1 MKITADKLIEL
12 DIADEIIPEPFG
24 GAQRDYD
31 AAADNLAAAL
41 EKQLEELEKFS
52 GEELADQRY
61 AKFRAIG
68 RYVEVAEENGAE
80 S

>member
-1 MKITADKLIEL
+1 MKKLLSIL
-12 DIADEIIPEPFG
+12 LCMMLIASLIPISASATETTESTD
-24 GAQRDYD
+24 GAS
-31 AAADNLAAAL
+31 
-41 EKQLEELEKFS
+41 LEELEKFS